1 VEADLFDVGRK
12 VAMTSPRASVGWLSV
27 IFAPVGALMLLIAGW
42 MLSREPL
49 FSGAGAEATGTVVD
63 LERSTSGGGK
73 ASYYPVV
80 TYRDAAG
87 AEHRFTG
94 TIGSNPPA
102 YRRGEEVAVRYDPA
116 APEEAVIDSWS
127 ARILGPGLTGGMG
140 ALLLWMSARALRS
153 ALAARRR
160 ARVLAKRGVDLP
172 AHLIEVFRD
181 ANVADSGGRWFRI
194 ACQAQW
200 PGTGEALRFVSEPLP
215 TDPAPQLAKGALKVR
230 VDPADQSNFAVIL
243 A

>member
-1 VEADLFDVGRK
+1 
-12 VAMTSPRASVGWLSV
+12 MTSPRASIGWLSV
-27 IFAPVGALMLLIAGW
+27 IFVPVGIVMLLIAGW
-42 MLSREPL
+42 MLARDPL

-63 LERSTSGGGK
+63 LERAATGNGK

-94 TIGSNPPA
+94 TLGSNPPA

-127 ARILGPGLTGGMG
+127 ARALGPGLTGGMG

-160 ARVLAKRGVDLP
+160 ARVLAKRGIDLP
-172 AHLIEVFRD
+172 ARLIDVFLD
-181 ANVADSGGRWFRI
+181 PNVSDSGGRWFRI
-194 ACQAQW
+194 ACEADW
-200 PGTGEALRFVSEPLP
+200 PATGTAMRFVSEPLP
-215 TDPAPQLAKGALKVR
+215 TDPAPQLAKGALTVR
-230 VDPADQSNFAVIL
+230 VDPVDRSNFAVIL

>member
-1 VEADLFDVGRK
+1 
-12 VAMTSPRASVGWLSV
+12 MHSPRASIGWLSV
-27 IFAPVGALMLLIAGW
+27 IFVPVGAVMLLIAGW
-42 MLSREPL
+42 MLSRDPL
-49 FSGAGAEATGTVVD
+49 FSGAGAAATGTVVD
-63 LERSTSGGGK
+63 LERAATGNGK

-94 TIGSNPPA
+94 TIGSNPPG
-102 YRRGEEVAVRYDPA
+102 YRRGDEVSVRYDPA

-127 ARILGPGLTGGMG
+127 ARVMGPGLTGGMG
-140 ALLLWMSARALRS
+140 LLLLWLSWRAFRS

-160 ARVLAKRGVDLP
+160 ARVLARDGVDLP
-172 AHLIEVFRD
+172 AQLIEVFRD

-200 PGTGEALRFVSEPLP
+200 PATGEALRFVSEPMP
-215 TDPAPQLAKGALKVR
+215 VDPSDRLAVGALRVR
-230 VDPADQSNFAVIL
+230 VDPGDPGNYAVML
-243 A
+243 G